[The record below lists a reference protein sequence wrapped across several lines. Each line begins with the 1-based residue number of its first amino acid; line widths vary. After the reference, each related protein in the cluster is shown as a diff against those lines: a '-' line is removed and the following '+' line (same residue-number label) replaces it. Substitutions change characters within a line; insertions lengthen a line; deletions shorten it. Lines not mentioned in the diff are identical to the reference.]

1 MDVILLEDVKSLGKK
16 GQIVKINDG
25 YARNFVLPK
34 KLGLEATPKNLNDLK
49 LKKANE
55 DKIAKEKLEA
65 AKEFAKV
72 LEESTVV
79 VKIKSGEG
87 GRTFGSV
94 SSKEIAQEAKKQLDF
109 DIDKKKIVLDEPIRT
124 LGTHVIQ
131 IKLHKD
137 VTAKMNVKVQE
148 A

>member
-1 MDVILLEDVKSLGKK
+1 MQELAQYIDSINAFDSSAQEMA
-16 GQIVKINDG
+16 KI
-25 YARNFVLPK
+25 RW
-34 KLGLEATPKNLNDLK
+34 
-49 LKKANE
+49 
-55 DKIAKEKLEA
+55 DKIAKPLNSLGKLEKA
-65 AKEFAKV
+65 VSQMAG
-72 LEESTVV
+72 
-79 VKIKSGEG
+79 I
-87 GRTFGSV
+87 FG
-94 SSKEIAQEAKKQLDF
+94 KDDF